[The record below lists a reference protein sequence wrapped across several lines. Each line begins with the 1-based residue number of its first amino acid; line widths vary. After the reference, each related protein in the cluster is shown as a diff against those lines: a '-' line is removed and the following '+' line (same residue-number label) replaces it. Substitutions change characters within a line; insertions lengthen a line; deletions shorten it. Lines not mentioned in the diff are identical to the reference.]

1 MVELEIHFSHG
12 FARISTPGEARLT
25 LVTHKPIARSASRP
39 GGRDVSRIEESPG
52 STEKRWRLTAA
63 GGDPR
68 ESATE
73 IEPPIGLRAEAR
85 VKRCG
90 KSAPRLRQRRWQGK
104 PHREQDRI
112 GMTRPRGQ
120 GSPARVIRVD
130 CLRRG
135 ASRDPEE
142 WPPRRGNP
150 ALQNP
155 AYRPTGDFF
164 SCFDVPC
171 HSRRGGAAS
180 GNPSQ
185 PQRIWIPARLRRR
198 NDVVSSIQRNIIP
211 AFPA

>member
-1 MVELEIHFSHG
+1 LVEFQIRFSHG
-12 FARISTPGEARLT
+12 FSRTSTPGELRLT
-25 LVTHKPIARSASRP
+25 LPTREPIARSASRP
-39 GGRDVSRIEESPG
+39 GGRDVTRIEESPG

-135 ASRDPEE
+135 ANRDPEE

-155 AYRPTGDFF
+155 AYRPTGDFPR
-164 SCFDVPC
+164 STSRTVPDGSQ
-171 HSRRGGAAS
+171 SRMPASRG
-180 GNPSQ
+180 
-185 PQRIWIPARLRRR
+185 QRTT
-198 NDVVSSIQRNIIP
+198 
-211 AFPA
+211 